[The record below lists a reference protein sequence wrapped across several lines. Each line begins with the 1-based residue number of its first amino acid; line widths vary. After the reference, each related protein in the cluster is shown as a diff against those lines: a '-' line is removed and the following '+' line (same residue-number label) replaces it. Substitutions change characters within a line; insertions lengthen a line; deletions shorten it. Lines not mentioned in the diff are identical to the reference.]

1 MKRIYKVVTHIFLS
15 ARQPRFVYGM
25 PLVAALLAILLNVIE
40 TLPANSIAFQ
50 DSNAKVSYI
59 YSESVYCAD
68 CGYAIQV
75 SKTQMESTGS

>member
-1 MKRIYKVVTHIFLS
+1 M
-15 ARQPRFVYGM
+15 
-25 PLVAALLAILLNVIE
+25 VAALLAILLNVIE

-75 SKTQMESTGS
+75 SKTQDGINRQLTSSQSVRYLMHLFVGY